1 MSSRPWKPM
10 VVGLVLVAAAWAA
23 AAGVQAA
30 IDRERKQYPEAPALL
45 WIPSGKVMRK
55 LSFGHEGLLAHIYW
69 TRVVQYYGGQLRDQ
83 KTDFRLLA
91 PLLDITVTLDPHLLV
106 AYKFGGLFLSA
117 PPPRGA
123 NQPREAVHLLERG
136 IQANPEEWR
145 LWHELGFIYYWE
157 LHEYNKASA
166 AYLEGAKNPAAAPWM
181 KVMSAVIAEKG
192 GNRETSRFLWT
203 EIHQSAED
211 ELIRENAR
219 GHLETLRALDD
230 LDEMK
235 RRAGLFRQQT
245 GRWPQSF
252 QEMISQGL
260 LIGIPTDPQG
270 FPYQLQPNGEFT
282 LHADSKVQLERGP
295 SPR

>member
-30 IDRERKQYPEAPALL
+30 IDRERQQYPEAPALL

-55 LSFGHEGLLAHIYW
+55 LS
-69 TRVVQYYGGQLRDQ
+69 
-83 KTDFRLLA
+83 LLA